1 MFQYALINE
10 LLPRYTTFVL
20 SQNPDSVERTIELA
34 KLSETCCLPADHLT
48 NLVMDS
54 VQAQTKLAESDA
66 SAIKEL
72 TAKLNQLAANSVTR
86 TALLIFS
93 GCYGNRDHRPGSSVH
108 RESAQMA
115 DDDDVT
121 NCLYSPLFKY
131 PFRGHTVTC
140 RITLPM
146 NSNTDNTLSA
156 AGCVMN

>member
-1 MFQYALINE
+1 VVGL
-10 LLPRYTTFVL
+10 
-20 SQNPDSVERTIELA
+20 VEV
-34 KLSETCCLPADHLT
+34 PF
-48 NLVMDS
+48 
-54 VQAQTKLAESDA
+54 
-66 SAIKEL
+66 
-72 TAKLNQLAANSVTR
+72 VTR
-86 TALLIFS
+86 RCCSSRRICRIGVARTPFCTVIFS

-108 RESAQMA
+108 RELAQMA

>member
-1 MFQYALINE
+1 MHLLEMRLVFLCIKNLLI
-10 LLPRYTTFVL
+10 VG
-20 SQNPDSVERTIELA
+20 
-34 KLSETCCLPADHLT
+34 
-48 NLVMDS
+48 
-54 VQAQTKLAESDA
+54 
-66 SAIKEL
+66 
-72 TAKLNQLAANSVTR
+72 
-86 TALLIFS
+86 ALLIFS

>member
-1 MFQYALINE
+1 ML
-10 LLPRYTTFVL
+10 
-20 SQNPDSVERTIELA
+20 ERSSRA
-34 KLSETCCLPADHLT
+34 PC
-48 NLVMDS
+48 
-54 VQAQTKLAESDA
+54 
-66 SAIKEL
+66 
-72 TAKLNQLAANSVTR
+72 
-86 TALLIFS
+86 ALLIFS